1 MPNMSGLSS
10 IESAVIANDSR
21 CEQGRYGQDSHVHGN
36 HIDTEEAEE
45 SSSLK
50 KTLLAS
56 TSDDSSTLEW

>member
-21 CEQGRYGQDSHVHGN
+21 CEQGRYGQDSHEHGN
-36 HIDTEEAEE
+36 HIDTEEAEG
-45 SSSLK
+45 SSLK